1 MFNVPTDLLTVS
13 DLTYRIKEVLEY
25 EPELQ
30 DVTVRGEISNCTV
43 HASGHAYFTLK
54 DEDAQLSC
62 VMFKRY
68 AETCSRSVFRHGTRV
83 VAEGSVTVYP
93 QRGNY
98 QLLVT
103 GLRADGEGDLY
114 REFLRRK
121 EMLLAEGL
129 FDPSHKKP
137 LPPYPRTVGV
147 ITSPTGAV
155 IQDILRTLQR
165 RFPCAEVL
173 LAPSLVQGEAAPA
186 SVVLAL
192 EGLVRRGGVDLVIIA
207 RGGGSAEDLWCFNDE
222 SLARAVFA
230 CPLPVVSAIGHETDF
245 TILDF
250 VADVRAATP
259 TAAAELA
266 APDRLDLLAGLAGT
280 RQGMLTHLKY
290 RLYNG
295 LQQLDDLGDRINWQ
309 KKLLIE
315 RQKNQLDLLAATLR
329 QHDPRL
335 FLEKGF
341 SMTLRNGKVVRSAAE
356 PQPGDVL
363 ETILADGRIRSVVV
377 DEEKREVRSGN

>member
-30 DVTVRGEISNCTV
+30 DVTVRGEISNCTL
-43 HASGHAYFTLK
+43 HGSGHAYFTLK

-62 VMFKRY
+62 VMFRRY
-68 AETCSRSVFRHGTRV
+68 AETCNRNIFKHGTRV

-98 QLLVT
+98 QLMVT
-103 GLRADGEGDLY
+103 ELRADGEGDLY

-129 FDPSHKKP
+129 FDTAGKKP

-155 IQDILRTLQR
+155 IQDMLRTLQR
-165 RFPCAEVL
+165 RFPCAEVV
-173 LAPSLVQGEAAPA
+173 LAPSLVQGDAAPA
-186 SVVLAL
+186 SVVRAL

-222 SLARAVFA
+222 SLARAVYA

-259 TAAAELA
+259 TAAAELV
-266 APDRLDLLAGLAGT
+266 APDRADLLAALAGT

-341 SMTLRNGKVVRSAAE
+341 SMTLRNGKVVRSAADAR
-356 PQPGDVL
+356 PGDVL

-377 DEEKREVRSGN
+377 EEEARSEK

>member
-13 DLTYRIKEVLEY
+13 DLTCRIKEVLEY

-30 DVTVRGEISNCTV
+30 DVTVRGEISNCTL
-43 HASGHAYFTLK
+43 HGSGHAYFTLK

-62 VMFKRY
+62 VMFRRY
-68 AETCSRSVFRHGTRV
+68 AETCNRSVFKHGTRV
-83 VAEGSVTVYP
+83 VAQGSVTVYP

-98 QLLVT
+98 QLMVT

-114 REFLRRK
+114 GEFLRRK
-121 EMLLAEGL
+121 EKLLAEGL
-129 FDPSHKKP
+129 FDPTHKKP

-155 IQDILRTLQR
+155 IQDVLRTLQR
-165 RFPCAEVL
+165 RFPAADVL

-186 SVVLAL
+186 SVMLAL

-266 APDRLDLLAGLAGT
+266 APDRLDLLAALAGA

-315 RQKNQLDLLAATLR
+315 RQHSQLDLLAATLR

-341 SMTLRNGKVVRSAAE
+341 SMTLRNGKTVRSAADAR
-356 PQPGDVL
+356 PGDVL
-363 ETILADGRIRSVVV
+363 ETVLADGRIRSVVV
-377 DEEKREVRSGN
+377 GEEARRGN

>member
-1 MFNVPTDLLTVS
+1 VFNVPTDLLTVS

-30 DVTVRGEISNCTV
+30 DVTVQGEISNCTV
-43 HASGHAYFTLK
+43 HGSGHAYFTLK

-62 VMFKRY
+62 VMFRRY
-68 AETCSRSVFRHGTRV
+68 AESCSRSIFKHGTRV
-83 VAEGSVTVYP
+83 VAQGSVTVYP

-114 REFLRRK
+114 QEFLRRK
-121 EMLLAEGL
+121 EKLLADGL
-129 FDPSHKKP
+129 FDPLHKKP
-137 LPPYPRTVGV
+137 LPPYPRTIGV

-165 RFPCAEVL
+165 RFPCAEVV
-173 LAPSLVQGEAAPA
+173 LAPSLVQGEAAAA

-222 SLARAVFA
+222 TLARAVFA

-266 APDRLDLLAGLAGT
+266 APDRLDLLGALAGT
-280 RQGMLTHLKY
+280 RQGMLTHIKY

-341 SMTLRNGKVVRSAAE
+341 TMTLRNGKAVRSAADAR
-356 PQPGDVL
+356 PGDVL

-377 DEEKREVRSGN
+377 GEEAKSGE

>member
-1 MFNVPTDLLTVS
+1 VFNVPTDLLTVS

-30 DVTVRGEISNCTV
+30 DVTVRGEISNCTL
-43 HASGHAYFTLK
+43 HGSGHAYFTLK

-68 AETCSRSVFRHGTRV
+68 AETCSRSIFKHGTRV

-129 FDPSHKKP
+129 FEAAGKKP

-165 RFPCAEVL
+165 RFPCAEVV

-186 SVVLAL
+186 SVIGAL

-207 RGGGSAEDLWCFNDE
+207 RGGGSSEDLWCFNDE
-222 SLARAVFA
+222 SLARAVHA

-259 TAAAELA
+259 TAAAELV
-266 APDRLDLLAGLAGT
+266 APDRADLLAVLAGT
-280 RQGMLTHLKY
+280 RQALLTHLKY

-295 LQQLDDLGDRINWQ
+295 LQQLDDLDDRINWQ
-309 KKLLIE
+309 KKLLVE

-341 SMTLRNGKVVRSAAE
+341 SMTLRNGKVVRSAADAR
-356 PQPGDVL
+356 PGDVL

-377 DEEKREVRSGN
+377 EEENKK

>member
-1 MFNVPTDLLTVS
+1 VFNVPTDLLTVS

-30 DVTVRGEISNCTV
+30 DVTVRGEISNCTL
-43 HASGHAYFTLK
+43 HGSGHAYFTLK

-68 AETCSRSVFRHGTRV
+68 AETCPRSVFKHGTRV

-103 GLRADGEGDLY
+103 ALRADGEGDLY

-129 FDPSHKKP
+129 FDAAGKKP

-165 RFPCAEVL
+165 RFPCAEVV
-173 LAPSLVQGEAAPA
+173 LAPSLVQGDAAPA
-186 SVVLAL
+186 SVMGAL

-222 SLARAVFA
+222 SLARAVYA
-230 CPLPVVSAIGHETDF
+230 YPLPVVSAIGHETDF

-259 TAAAELA
+259 TAAAELV
-266 APDRLDLLAGLAGT
+266 APDRLDLLAALAGT

-341 SMTLRNGKVVRSAAE
+341 SMTLRNGKVVRSAADAR
-356 PQPGDVL
+356 PGDVL

-377 DEEKREVRSGN
+377 GEEAGSEERE